1 MNKKM
6 WRSMLSMALAACM
19 MFSLCGNA
27 LAAELGNNIHYV
39 SIGDSMANGYCFEG
53 YKQGRNNGIEFFDG
67 EGVYGEDAYPLQFEE
82 YLKDNSYDV
91 EHTKLALSA
100 LRAEDLNYL
109 LGGREK
115 TEDGWSYQPF
125 MYADLYEEREE
136 DVVAMKA
143 FYQNA
148 VTEADLITLGI
159 GNASFGAYML
169 HSVTNALGLFGATF
183 DDYVDLEE
191 ALSILDFEQKEI
203 ILDAYDEMKAEMM
216 AYIPAEL
223 ADQYH
228 VEDICDIIAYTG
240 AGFLVNYKGALDQI
254 IKLNPDVEIILV
266 GLMNTTYGME
276 VTGEGFDPIPVGDIM
291 DGFFGALNAYVAGLP
306 AVMQAAGE
314 WQDATFYYAEQP
326 APKFISQQ
334 FDELKESGWGVVDR
348 LSGTIVRDRNI
359 DAYNDTLRD
368 VLGEAF
374 GMSFPKVNE
383 TMVNAYEEN
392 PYSVAAEYGELAY
405 VSTGIYLGIEDAVAE
420 SCDTMEIPLDGLV
433 TIANDIASVF
443 EGVDKAD
450 VAVDPRGVIGELL
463 TSTPTMQGMCKIYA
477 LFKVG
482 NGMSVHPT
490 PEGHDEIADA
500 VIEAYKLKH
509 TAADE
514 TLENVELAL
523 GALADLVAEY
533 YDEAYAYAYAEAAAA
548 GYVDTAVAGIDAAI
562 EALEN
567 IDVSGTEMTDEFKA
581 ELAAEVAE
589 VIETLEAAKALV
601 LEADVLDQAS
611 LDALMA
617 LVDEAGQDVEQ
628 LMDMAAQ
635 AGADVN
641 DLIVAPALEMAYDAL
656 MDAAQD
662 LETAAQQIAQKVYE
676 YLSQL
681 NEQLPGMIEEA
692 YNALV
697 EAVMNAVEEYAP
709 KAADAVYNY
718 LYNNPAE
725 VIAFVAEYGDDAL
738 AFVEEYAEEI
748 LMVLGFLAK
757 TFGDEVV
764 EYVMENPMTV
774 LKTMTDWVDE
784 HGENA
789 WALIMVYCEEL
800 GLCDKIADMDK
811 QLKDALEDLYEQV
824 EAIIAG
830 KLEEID
836 LEGLMEALESLEDA
850 INNEIA
856 KVTAEIENV
865 KAAIEALEEQ
875 LEALKDELKA
885 KYEELENASEEL
897 KAEIEQAIADIEAA
911 IETVEKA
918 IEELENIIEEAKAVI
933 EELQHAA
940 AEIGK
945 AIDAVADAIEKGV
958 EDINEAIDA
967 VQEAMEDLA
976 EIIPVVEELIEQL
989 NEFVDEV
996 QDIAA
1001 NVANAVEELI
1011 DEIGDVMTAIGDE
1024 ANEIYLETMAAIE
1037 AMNAFV
1043 EKTIADIEAAIIEM
1057 NAKVEQAIADFKAA
1071 YEAAVTGEYHV
1082 TADSYYVAIADANA
1096 QGYEAL
1102 LAEELGVENAVL
1114 NAQLAEEMLMNLAM
1128 NPEWQAEIAKADL
1141 VSVSLNNTFVI
1152 DQVNAILVGEPA
1164 TEIDWSLYVGEEA
1177 AAGIEAAIAE
1187 IEAYMAEN
1195 VAGEFMGISVPELM
1209 TVLVESYVYDCVSA
1223 AFTYHEVANAI
1234 QAINPEAEVVLVGMV
1249 NPIDQLTIV
1258 AEDVEI
1264 PMGDVYTAI
1273 VELSNLHQT
1282 VVAMLGDNRTFVNV
1296 ADAATAMDAVEVID
1310 VNNVQIPQIMALING
1325 GTMPNA
1331 EGHEYIKEAILNAET
1346 VTKCV
1351 ECAETVVVKEANCTE
1366 PGLEQDICSICGAI
1380 VAEREI
1386 PALGHTLAEA
1396 VVENEVPATCTEPGS
1411 YDEVVYCEVCGEE
1424 LSRVTVPV
1432 DALGHTEGEAVKE
1445 NEVPA
1450 QCEVPG
1456 GYDEVVYCDV
1466 CGEELS
1472 RTHHEIPALEHV
1484 DAENDGD
1491 HICDNEGCG
1500 EVVTEHADNNND
1512 GKCDDCG
1519 TVINPGQG
1527 DDDEDD
1533 DNDRPSGPSISDDE
1547 EEECDGGK
1555 NCPSKKFVDVD
1566 QNQWYH
1572 EAVDFSIVE
1581 GLMNGTSE
1589 TTYEPLSTTTR
1600 AMIVTMLYRLEGE
1613 PEVDH
1618 EIGFEDVAAD
1628 TWYTEAIRWA
1638 EAEGIV
1644 NGYSETEFGP
1654 NDYVTREQMVTILHR
1669 YAEYKGVATDKRD
1682 DLKAF
1687 PDAEAVSAWALD
1699 AMQWA
1704 VEAELIEGMNGVL
1717 NPTGDANRAQIAT
1730 VFMRMIQNILD

>member
-6 WRSMLSMALAACM
+6 WRSMLSMTLAFCM

-27 LAAELGNNIHYV
+27 FAAELGNNIHYV

-53 YKQGRNNGIEFFDG
+53 YEQGNGSAIDFFAG
-67 EGVYGEDAYPLQFEE
+67 SGVYGVDAYPEQFEE
-82 YLKDNSYDV
+82 YLEEQGYEVD
-91 EHTKLALSA
+91 HTKLAVSA

-109 LGGREK
+109 LGGREEPQDDW
-115 TEDGWSYQPF
+115 EDQVNNYTNV
-125 MYADLYEEREE
+125 DDEE
-136 DVVAMKA
+136 ALSA
-143 FYQNA
+143 FYQEA
-148 VTEADLITLGI
+148 VTDADIITLGI
-159 GNASFGAYML
+159 GNASFGAFML
-169 HSVTNALGLFGATF
+169 HRVTDALGVFGAGL
-183 DDYVDLEE
+183 DEDEQVDLEE
-191 ALSILDFEQKEI
+191 ALSILDFEQKEV
-203 ILDAYDEMKAEMM
+203 ILEAYEEMKAEFA

-223 ADQYH
+223 AEQYNVDQ
-228 VEDICDIIAYTG
+228 ICDILAYTA
-240 AGFLVNYKGALDQI
+240 AGFIVNYEGALEQI

-326 APKFISQQ
+326 APKFISQE
-334 FDELKESGWGVVDR
+334 FATLKAENWANIQDGR
-348 LSGTIVRDRNI
+348 LSGNIVRDRNI
-359 DAYNDTLRD
+359 TAYNDSLRAMI
-368 VLGEAF
+368 GMAF
-374 GMSFPKVNE
+374 SNDEWTMNLPKISLAEVQ
-383 TMVNAYEEN
+383 AFEEN
-392 PYSVAAEYGELAY
+392 LPSWTLDGYGFVPNGKAPVDTSADEKNLSIA
-405 VSTGIYLGIEDAVAE
+405 IYLAIEDAVAA
-420 SCDTMEIPLDGLV
+420 SCDTLEIPLEGLM
-433 TIANDIASVF
+433 TIASDIGSVF
-443 EGVDKAD
+443 ANMDYD
-450 VAVDPRGVIGELL
+450 VTDAEKDPSDMREYLGTYL
-463 TSTPTMQGMCKIYA
+463 TSDDVLKGMCKIYA

-500 VIEAYKLKH
+500 VIEAYELKH

-514 TLENVELAL
+514 TLENVKAALAVLAQVAEDVYNTPEVQAKIAELQGEIDRIKAEMEVAAGEALVELEKELAK
-523 GALADLVAEY
+523 AEADLQ
-533 YDEAYAYAYAEAAAA
+533 AY
-548 GYVDTAVAGIDAAI
+548 
-562 EALEN
+562 L
-567 IDVSGTEMTDEFKA
+567 
-581 ELAAEVAE
+581 AEV
-589 VIETLEAAKALV
+589 V
-601 LEADVLDQAS
+601 
-611 LDALMA
+611 
-617 LVDEAGQDVEQ
+617 
-628 LMDMAAQ
+628 
-635 AGADVN
+635 
-641 DLIVAPALEMAYDAL
+641 
-656 MDAAQD
+656 
-662 LETAAQQIAQKVYE
+662 
-676 YLSQL
+676 
-681 NEQLPGMIEEA
+681 EQLPGKVQEA
-692 YNALV
+692 YDALV
-697 EAVMNAVEEYAP
+697 EAVMAAVEEYAP

-764 EYVMENPMTV
+764 EYVMANPEEV
-774 LKTMTDWVDE
+774 LNTMVEWVDE

-789 WALIMVYCEEL
+789 WALIMVYCQEL
-800 GLCDKIADMDK
+800 GLCDKIADMDD
-811 QLKDALEDLYEQV
+811 QLRNALDDLYDQV

-1024 ANEIYLETMAAIE
+1024 ANEIYLETVAAIE
-1037 AMNAFV
+1037 KMNAFV
-1043 EKTIADIEAAIIEM
+1043 EQVIADIEAAIIEM

-1082 TADSYYVAIADANA
+1082 TENSYYVAIADANA

-1152 DQVNAILVGEPA
+1152 DQVNAILVGEA
-1164 TEIDWSLYVGEEA
+1164 AAEIDWSLYVGEEA

-1195 VAGEFMGISVPELM
+1195 VAGEFMGISVPKLM

-1331 EGHEYIKEAILNAET
+1331 EGHEFIKDAILNAET
-1346 VTKCV
+1346 ITKCV
-1351 ECAETVVVKEANCTE
+1351 ECAETVVVEEANCTE

-1386 PALGHTLAEA
+1386 PALGHTEAEA
-1396 VVENEVPATCTEPGS
+1396 ARENEVPATCTEPGS

-1424 LSRVTVPV
+1424 VSRVTVPV
-1432 DALGHTEGEAVKE
+1432 DALGHTEAEAVRE

-1527 DDDEDD
+1527 DDDEDN

-1555 NCPSKKFVDVD
+1555 NCPSKKFADVD

-1669 YAEYKGVATDKRD
+1669 YAEYKGIATDKRD

>member
-1 MNKKM
+1 MNKRL

-27 LAAELGNNIHYV
+27 LAAGVKPELNYV
-39 SIGDSMANGYCFEG
+39 SIGDSMANGYCFDG
-53 YKQGRNNGIEFFDG
+53 YEQGNGSAIDFLNGI
-67 EGVYGEDAYPLQFEE
+67 GVYGEDAYPEQFEE
-82 YLKDNSYDV
+82 YLEEQGYEVD
-91 EHTKLALSA
+91 HTKLAVSA
-100 LRAEDLNYL
+100 LRAEDLNFL
-109 LGGREK
+109 LGGRE
-115 TEDGWSYQPF
+115 EPQDGW
-125 MYADLYEEREE
+125 E
-136 DVVAMKA
+136 DQVNGYTEVYDDEVLSA
-143 FYQNA
+143 FYQEA
-148 VTEADLITLGI
+148 VAEADVITLGV

-169 HSVTNALGLFGATF
+169 HRVTDALGVFGASL
-183 DDYVDLEE
+183 DEDEIVDLEE
-191 ALSILDFEQKEI
+191 ALSILDFEQKEV
-203 ILDAYDEMKAEMM
+203 ILEAYEDLKAEMA

-223 ADQYH
+223 AAQYNVDQ
-228 VEDICDIIAYTG
+228 VCDILAYTA
-240 AGFLVNYKGALDQI
+240 AGYLVNYKGALEQI
-254 IKLNPDVEIILV
+254 IKLNPDVDIVLV

-291 DGFFGALNAYVAGLP
+291 DIFFDALNTYAAGLP

-314 WQDATFYYAEQP
+314 WEEADFLYAEQP

-334 FDELKESGWGVVDR
+334 FAALKDAEWTEVDR
-348 LSGTIVRDRNI
+348 LSGEIVRDRNI
-359 DAYNDTLRD
+359 TAYNDNLRY
-368 VLGEAF
+368 VIGMALNGGELGENPLEYITLSDVEAF
-374 GMSFPKVNE
+374 E
-383 TMVNAYEEN
+383 
-392 PYSVAAEYGELAY
+392 AAEPVEWSSGNPDKNMSIA
-405 VSTGIYLGIEDAVAE
+405 IYLAIEDAVAE
-420 SCDTMEIPLDGLV
+420 SCDTLEIPLSGLEK
-433 TIANDIASVF
+433 IAGDLSGVF
-443 EGVDKAD
+443 SGLMAMEGMTES
-450 VAVDPRGVIGELL
+450 PSSIRTTLGGYL
-463 TSTPTMQGMCKIYA
+463 TSTDELQGMCKIYA

-490 PEGHDEIADA
+490 PAGHDEIAEA
-500 VIEAYKLKH
+500 VIAAYDAGVTVQDHLNEKVLEALEVLKDLAVEAYNTPEVQAEIARLQSEI
-509 TAADE
+509 DRI
-514 TLENVELAL
+514 NGELQI
-523 GALADLVAEY
+523 
-533 YDEAYAYAYAEAAAA
+533 AA
-548 GYVDTAVAGIDAAI
+548 GEAAI
-562 EALEN
+562 ELQKELDKAK
-567 IDVSGTEMTDEFKA
+567 TD
-581 ELAAEVAE
+581 LNNYLMEVAQQ
-589 VIETLEAAKALV
+589 V
-601 LEADVLDQAS
+601 QA
-611 LDALMA
+611 
-617 LVDEAGQDVEQ
+617 E
-628 LMDMAAQ
+628 
-635 AGADVN
+635 
-641 DLIVAPALEMAYDAL
+641 
-656 MDAAQD
+656 
-662 LETAAQQIAQKVYE
+662 
-676 YLSQL
+676 
-681 NEQLPGMIEEA
+681 LPGMLQDA
-692 YNALV
+692 YDNLV
-697 EAVMNAVEEYAP
+697 NAVMDAVEEYAP

-764 EYVMENPMTV
+764 EYVMANPEEV
-774 LKTMTDWVDE
+774 LNTMVEWVDE

-789 WALIMVYCEEL
+789 WALIMVYCQEL
-800 GLCDKIADMDK
+800 GLCDKIADMDD
-811 QLKDALEDLYEQV
+811 QLRNALDDLYDQV

-836 LEGLMEALESLEDA
+836 LEGMMGALEALEDA
-850 INNEIA
+850 INNEIV
-856 KVTAEIENV
+856 KVTAEIEKV
-865 KAAIEALEEQ
+865 KTAIEALEGQ

-911 IETVEKA
+911 IETVEQA

-958 EDINEAIDA
+958 EDINAAIDA
-967 VQEAMEDLA
+967 VQDAMEDLA

-989 NEFVDEV
+989 NDFVDEV
-996 QDIAA
+996 QDIAE
-1001 NVANAVEELI
+1001 NVANAAEELI
-1011 DEIGDVMTAIGDE
+1011 DEIGEVMTAIGDE
-1024 ANEIYLETMAAIE
+1024 ANKIYLETVAAIE
-1037 AMNAFV
+1037 KMNAFV
-1043 EKTIADIEAAIIEM
+1043 EGVIAEVEAAIIEM

-1071 YEAAVTGEYHV
+1071 YEAAVTGDYHV
-1082 TADSYYVAIADANA
+1082 TADSYYVAIADVKA

-1128 NPEWQAEIAKADL
+1128 NPAWQAEIAKADL
-1141 VSVSLNNTFVI
+1141 VSVSLNNTYVI
-1152 DQVNAILVGEPA
+1152 DQVTAVLAGAKPA
-1164 TEIDWSLYVGEEA
+1164 EINWSLYAGEEGA
-1177 AAGIEAAIAE
+1177 AYIEAAIE
-1187 IEAYMAEN
+1187 ELKAYLVEN
-1195 VAGEFMGISVPELM
+1195 MGENPMLDVPGLL

-1223 AFTYHEVANAI
+1223 AFNYHEVVGAI
-1234 QAINPEAEVVLVGMV
+1234 HKINPEAEVVLVGMV
-1249 NPIDQLTIV
+1249 NPLDGAV
-1258 AEDVEI
+1258 VEVEGTEV
-1264 PMGDVYTAI
+1264 PLGDIYTAI

-1282 VVAMLGDNRTFVNV
+1282 VVAMLGENTTFVNV
-1296 ADAATAMDAVEVID
+1296 AEAETGLDAIEVINMD
-1310 VNNVQIPQIMALING
+1310 NMITVLSQMAFYG
-1325 GTMPNA
+1325 AQMPTA

-1346 VTKCV
+1346 VTTCE
-1351 ECAETVVVKEANCTE
+1351 ECA
-1366 PGLEQDICSICGAI
+1366 G
-1380 VAEREI
+1380 
-1386 PALGHTLAEA
+1386 EA

-1411 YDEVVYCEVCGEE
+1411 YDEVVYCTVCGVE

-1432 DALGHTEGEAVKE
+1432 EVLEHTEGEAVVE

-1450 QCEVPG
+1450 KCEVPG
-1456 GYDEVVYCDV
+1456 GYDEVVYCTE

-1472 RTHHEIPALEHV
+1472 RVHHEIPALEHE
-1484 DAENDGD
+1484 DAADDGD
-1491 HICDNEGCG
+1491 HICDNEGCD
-1500 EVVTEHADNNND
+1500 EVVGEHVDADNN
-1512 GKCDDCG
+1512 GTCDDCG

-1527 DDDEDD
+1527 DDNEEDEED
-1533 DNDRPSGPSISDDE
+1533 DNDRPSRPSISDDE

-1628 TWYTEAIRWA
+1628 TWYTEAVRWA

-1644 NGYSETEFGP
+1644 NGYSATEFGP

-1687 PDAEAVSAWALD
+1687 PDADAVSAWALD

-1730 VFMRMIQNILD
+1730 VFMRMIQNILG